1 MGRGAWLA
9 LGVRTVQAG
18 GCAPPGGEGREMA
31 GQDMPVPSVTWL
43 PSAWLR
49 ARRHTSITLYSLVVK
64 RFLIL
69 FYLGRITFICL

>member
-31 GQDMPVPSVTWL
+31 GQDTPVPSVTWL
-43 PSAWLR
+43 PSAWPESQET
-49 ARRHTSITLYSLVVK
+49 H
-64 RFLIL
+64 
-69 FYLGRITFICL
+69 